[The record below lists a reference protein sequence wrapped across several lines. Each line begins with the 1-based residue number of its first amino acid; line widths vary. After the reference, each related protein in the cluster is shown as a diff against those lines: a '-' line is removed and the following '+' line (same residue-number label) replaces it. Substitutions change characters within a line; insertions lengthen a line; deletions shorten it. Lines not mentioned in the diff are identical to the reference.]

1 MCLFISVRQSALLF
15 VLLISCFSHPVL
27 RNFMLRE
34 ISIKM
39 KANAR
44 SGECVS
50 ATIQKNELERT
61 ECERLWR
68 EIYCECFV
76 CVSRARLND
85 SEATKGPFSDF

>member
-1 MCLFISVRQSALLF
+1 MFIY
-15 VLLISCFSHPVL
+15 FSTAKCAFICAADLVFFSPVL

-34 ISIKM
+34 ISVKM